1 MTEAHREL
9 SARWRHARRAALRA
23 VLSDST
29 SETGDEELLRAALLA
44 APAAAQRAVFDNSL
58 RLGRGYAAVQASH
71 ATFSELV
78 GALPELGVACA
89 ERRPR
94 APDDDSAAVYLERE
108 ACPVAALGPAG
119 CDFYREAMAGLVL
132 GMTGGAMHAR
142 HDSAGHG
149 GARCVDA
156 VYLDPEW
163 SGRHGPVP
171 DELRPHL
178 EAAARTLSM
187 FDSRAR
193 VEFLGVSEGV
203 LHYAVKGAG
212 GTGGLRLGATLERL
226 LARRAPGLSLRE
238 VSPRAVFVD
247 ES

>member
-1 MTEAHREL
+1 MTASHEEL
-9 SARWRHARRAALRA
+9 SLRWRHARRAALRK
-23 VLSDST
+23 VLPAST
-29 SETGDEELLRAALLA
+29 ADTPDDELLRSALA
-44 APAAAQRAVFDNSL
+44 SDAAAAHRAVFENSL
-58 RLGRGYAAVQASH
+58 RLGRGYAAVEGSH
-71 ATFSELV
+71 ATFSDLA
-78 GALPELGVACA
+78 GALPELAVPCA
-89 ERRPR
+89 ERTPR
-94 APDDDSAAVYLERE
+94 APEDDSAAMYLERD
-108 ACPVAALGPAG
+108 ACPASALGADG
-119 CDFYREAMAGLVL
+119 CDFYREAIAGLVL
-132 GMTGGAMHAR
+132 GMTGGILHTR